1 METANYQILR
11 KIEKSP
17 RAQYITTPKHI
28 LQNYISSMILGLR
41 RAGAGKNAYNVMTRL
56 CNVYNAVFG
65 NKSANVLQLYYTII
79 QNTLKGNNSNALLT
93 SVNDY
98 NALNYF
104 INYLRDIISF
114 LYKGNYIN
122 GAVYNFFI
130 NVFLQNI
137 ITLVLVMNEA
147 NFSIGDLS
155 YYINNDYENCILS
168 GNNSYACDYYME
180 GYKLLERQDKV
191 DIAIPMLMQRS
202 KSANAYIMSSTAAA
216 ALRMGDPEDQYKI
229 CTDTAFANNS
239 SDIECNQY
247 LKFLL
252 N

>member
-1 METANYQILR
+1 MENANYQILR
-11 KIEKSP
+11 EIEKSP

-41 RAGAGKNAYNVMTRL
+41 HAGINSGAIIHL
-56 CNVYNAVFG
+56 CNIYNAVFG
-65 NKSANVLQLYYTII
+65 NKSANILQLYYAII
-79 QNTLKGNNSNALLT
+79 QNALPIQNNELIT
-93 SVNDY
+93 SLNNY
-98 NALNYF
+98 NAMLNF
-104 INYLRDIISF
+104 ITHLRDIIAF

-122 GAVYNFFI
+122 GTVYNFFI

-155 YYINNDYENCILS
+155 YYINGDYDNCILS

-180 GYKLLERQDKV
+180 GYKLLERQDTV
-191 DIAIPMLMQRS
+191 IPMLMQRS

-229 CTDTAFANNS
+229 CTNTAFANNS
-239 SDIECNQY
+239 SEVECNQY